1 MRSVPHRVT
10 IIQSVPLNVIG
21 HGSQEAN
28 MTTPVRAT
36 PGQVVNAGTPPTDGG
51 NLGSYPAELTAD
63 QFAWLHERAAQTRLR
78 WAEHAQALAC
88 NQKS

>member
-1 MRSVPHRVT
+1 
-10 IIQSVPLNVIG
+10 
-21 HGSQEAN
+21 

-51 NLGSYPAELTAD
+51 NLGSYPAEITAD
-63 QFAWLHERAAQTRLR
+63 QCAWLQERAVTLR
-78 WAEHAQALAC
+78 KQWAEHARSLAC